1 MRAPNLEILDLS
13 YCTNLAEIHEPAGF
27 LDKLKTWYLT
37 DCKKL
42 RALPRRLKFKSL
54 EHFYLDSCESIEEL
68 PELCAPNLKTLSLSN
83 CKYLVKVHESIG
95 LLDKLKR
102 LSLKDCGKLQTLP
115 RRLALKS
122 LEIFYLDGCTSLE
135 NFPDIILE
143 MKCLKF
149 LHMHGSG
156 TRELLSSRCISFER
170 KLLDSIYK
178 FQKLILELS
187 FCTNLSRPTCN
198 SFNGCVR
205 YSFLQLEYLTIF
217 GENVIELD
225 CLEFD
230 YFPALR

>member
-42 RALPRRLKFKSL
+42 RALPRRL
-54 EHFYLDSCESIEEL
+54 
-68 PELCAPNLKTLSLSN
+68 
-83 CKYLVKVHESIG
+83 
-95 LLDKLKR
+95 
-102 LSLKDCGKLQTLP
+102 
-115 RRLALKS
+115 ALKS
-122 LEIFYLDGCTSLE
+122 LEIFYLDGCASLE
-135 NFPDIILE
+135 NFPDIVLE

-156 TRELLSSRCISFER
+156 TRELLSSRCTGFER

-187 FCTNLSRPTCN
+187 FRTNLSRPICN
-198 SFNGCVR
+198 SFDGCVR
-205 YSFLQLEYLTIF
+205 YSFLQLEYLTLF
-217 GENVIELD
+217 VENVTELD
-225 CLEFD
+225 FLEFD